1 MFFPRYIRA
10 IREGAGALAL
20 YGLMASPTFAQTTP
34 VTVPPIAEVD
44 PSVTRDTTPE
54 LPHFNIY
61 RPTDLKAQLK
71 PMPVIAWAN
80 GGCMPWD
87 GLWIRLFN
95 RWAAAGYVVVTYSNM
110 DELKNMYGP
119 QAGQVPASGANRPAS
134 PLAAQTSPDAMKQ
147 IMKALGAI
155 TKATEDKQEQAIDW
169 AIHANQKKSDPFYG
183 RLDTKRIVAAG
194 NSCGGIT
201 SLGIATHDKRIKSI
215 FILSGGSLPPGVST
229 AQHEAIMKKITAPT
243 IIIVGGRED
252 IAHMPAG
259 VDFSLLPATTPG
271 VMVYRSSG
279 THEFISMDPKVQP
292 IAAEIG
298 LEWFRA
304 TLYHDKSAAKELT
317 TQICPDCDGATW
329 SVDSRHFFG
338 SH

>member
-1 MFFPRYIRA
+1 MIFAKFVHAFRNGA
-10 IREGAGALAL
+10 IALATACL
-20 YGLMASPTFAQTTP
+20 IAPSSFAQTEDYGL
-34 VTVPPIAEVD
+34 PPLGTLDA
-44 PSVTRDTTPE
+44 SVTRDKATD

-61 RPTDLKAQLK
+61 RPVNLSQQHK
-71 PMPVIAWAN
+71 PMPVIVWAN

-95 RWAAAGYVVVTYSNM
+95 RWAGAGYVVISYTNM
-110 DELKNMYGP
+110 DELKDYASQMRPGP
-119 QAGQVPASGANRPAS
+119 AAGAKPAAPAAAPASMGSLIA
-134 PLAAQTSPDAMKQ
+134 
-147 IMKALGAI
+147 
-155 TKATEDKQEQAIDW
+155 ATEDRQEQAIDW
-169 AIHANQKKSDPFYG
+169 AIRANSAKDSPFYG
-183 RLDTKRIVAAG
+183 KLDTKRIVAAG

-215 FILSGGSLPPGVST
+215 FVLSGGSLPPG
-229 AQHEAIMKKITAPT
+229 APLEMREAIMSKITAPT
-243 IIIVGGRED
+243 IILVGGKD
-252 IAHMPAG
+252 DLAHIPAG
-259 VDFSLLPATTPG
+259 VDFSILPATTPG

-279 THEFISMDPKVQP
+279 THDLMSSDPGVEQV
-292 IAAEIG
+292 AGEIG

-317 TQICPDCDGATW
+317 TKICPDCDAATW